1 MTEKLLT
8 GALSLNTN
16 KLVVLTSQSTFFSIM
31 LGQSHRFLGIN
42 QYHRKLEVSRSRKFY
57 EGGGVEHIAPKSD
70 NLLLF
75 KLKIY
80 VDKFPKKGLTGDVFF

>member
-42 QYHRKLEVSRSRKFY
+42 LYHRKLEVSRSRKFY
-57 EGGGVEHIAPKSD
+57 EGGGGVEHIAPKSD

-75 KLKIY
+75 KLHIY
-80 VDKFPKKGLTGDVFF
+80 IRR